1 MTSAR
6 QLIGILWPAFL
17 LACVLEILV
26 FSLVDPADLHW
37 GGDALRLSRQGVYS
51 VAFFVFWALAAASS
65 AFTAL
70 LAMPLAGER
79 PEHPQ

>member
-1 MTSAR
+1 MTASR

-17 LACVLEILV
+17 LACGLEVLV
-26 FSLVDPADLHW
+26 FSLVDPSDLHW

-51 VAFFVFWALAAASS
+51 IALFVFWAMAAASS

-70 LAMPLAGER
+70 LAMPPARDL
-79 PEHPQ
+79 PEHLQ

>member
-1 MTSAR
+1 MSPSR

-17 LACVLEILV
+17 LACGLEILV

-37 GGDALRLSRQGVYS
+37 GGEALRMSRQGVYS
-51 VAFFVFWALAAASS
+51 VAFFVFWAMAAVSS

-70 LAMPLAGER
+70 LAMPPADDLQ
-79 PEHPQ
+79 EHPQ